1 MSIEAVTWAFK
12 QKLDDPTAKLVLLG
26 IADKYNEDR
35 GYAWPSME
43 RLADM
48 ADCTQR
54 TVSRKISM
62 LEELGVIETIRHPNQ
77 TNRYFLPYMTSCR
90 PDTGVHPD
98 QTPSVLSDR
107 TSSVI
112 QTIDNNNEQYISFKN
127 DFDLFWKEVPRK
139 VGKKGA
145 MRSFKAACRDTS
157 AEKITA
163 SMIEFAADCKLKGT
177 EQRFIPMPASWLN
190 AGRYDDEL
198 IKGEAKHENFG
209 ISQRWMPRDQDEF
222 NQKYNAMP
230 DYYQKSRPDIVALAK
245 QKGWL

>member
-1 MSIEAVTWAFK
+1 MSIEAVTWAFR

-43 RLADM
+43 SLADM

-62 LEELGVIETIRHPNQ
+62 LEELGVIKTLRHPNQ
-77 TNRYFLPYMTSCR
+77 TNRYFLPDMTSCR

-98 QTPSVLSDR
+98 QTPSVLTER
-107 TSSVI
+107 TSNVI
-112 QTIDNNNEQYISFKN
+112 RTIDNNSEQNITFKK
-127 DFDLFWKEVPRK
+127 DFDVFWKEVPRK

-145 MRSFKAACRDTS
+145 MRAFKAACKETS
-157 AEKITA
+157 AEKITE
-163 SMIEFAADCKLKGT
+163 SMIAFAADCKVKGT
-177 EQRFIPMPASWLN
+177 EQRFIPMPSSWLN
-190 AGRYDDEL
+190 AGRYDDEIVKSEL
-198 IKGEAKHENFG
+198 KHENFG
-209 ISQRWMPRDQDEF
+209 ISQRWMPRDEAEF
-222 NQKYNAMP
+222 NLKYNAMP
-230 DYYQKSRPDIVALAK
+230 DYYLKNRPDIIELAK

>member
-1 MSIEAVTWAFK
+1 MSIEAVTWAFR

-62 LEELGVIETIRHPNQ
+62 LEELGVIKTIRHPTKTNQ
-77 TNRYFLPYMTSCR
+77 YFLPNMTSCR
-90 PDTGVHPD
+90 DDTGVHPD
-98 QTPSVLSDR
+98 MTSNVLSDR
-107 TSSVI
+107 TSSVS

-127 DFDLFWKEVPRK
+127 DFDVFWKEVPRK

-145 MRSFKAACRDTS
+145 MRAFKAACKDSS

-163 SMIEFAADCKLKGT
+163 SMIAFAADCKLKGT

-190 AGRYDDEL
+190 AGRYDDEVV
-198 IKGEAKHENFG
+198 KEEAKHENFG
-209 ISQRWMPRDQDEF
+209 ISQRWMPRDEDEF
-222 NQKYNAMP
+222 NQKYSAMP
-230 DYYQKSRPDIVALAK
+230 EYYERSRPDIIALAK

>member
-1 MSIEAVTWAFK
+1 MSIEAVTWAFR

-48 ADCTQR
+48 ADCTER

-62 LEELGVIETIRHPNQ
+62 LGELGVIETIRHPNQ
-77 TNRYFLPYMTSCR
+77 TNRYFLPAMTSCR
-90 PDTGVHPD
+90 GDTGVHPD
-98 QTPSVLSDR
+98 QTPSVMSDR

-139 VGKKGA
+139 IGKKGA
-145 MRSFKAACRDTS
+145 MRAFKAACKDSS

-163 SMIEFAADCKLKGT
+163 SMTAFAADCKSKGT

-190 AGRYDDEL
+190 AGRYDDEVV
-198 IKGEAKHENFG
+198 KVEEKHENFG
-209 ISQRWMPRDQDEF
+209 ISQRWMPKNQNEF
-222 NQKYNAMP
+222 DIKYNAMP
-230 DYYQKSRPDIVALAK
+230 DYYEKSRPDIIALAK

>member
-90 PDTGVHPD
+90 PDTGVYPD

-145 MRSFKAACRDTS
+145 MRAFKAACKDSS

-163 SMIEFAADCKLKGT
+163 SMTAFAADCKLKGT